1 MFNFKLL
8 KKDKN
13 SKARAGKFFT
23 PHGIIKTPVFMP
35 VGTNSAVKMLTAD
48 LVNQLGAEIILSNS
62 YHLFLRPGH
71 KLVEKAGGL
80 HKWMNWH
87 RPILTDSGGFQVFSL
102 THLRKMTDDGVQ
114 FKDPVS
120 GDTHFISPEVSI
132 EIQNALGADIIMAFD
147 ECPPFPCTYE
157 QAQAANVRTHAW
169 LERCFAAHK
178 NTPQALFPIV
188 QGSVYED
195 LRKESASVIT
205 GYPAHG
211 YAIGG
216 VSVGEPRDLI
226 NKITAFTTDYLPE
239 DKPRYLM
246 GVGTP
251 EDLLESVKNGVDM
264 FDCVNPTRIARH
276 GCFFTPYGRGT
287 IKNKQFEEDFTPL
300 VHGCS
305 CYTCRNY
312 SRAYIRHLYRVK
324 EGTAAIL
331 MSIHNLFYLVDLMKQ
346 AHNAILE
353 GSYNEFYQVKM
364 AALSSE
370 PQKNCVDND
379 D

>member
-1 MFNFKLL
+1 MFKYKLL
-8 KKDKN
+8 KKDKS
-13 SKARAGKFFT
+13 SKARAGIFFT
-23 PHGIIKTPVFMP
+23 PHGPIRTPVFMP

-71 KLVEKAGGL
+71 KLVQKAGGL

-102 THLRKMTDDGVQ
+102 THLRKMKDNGVE
-114 FKDPVS
+114 FKDPIS
-120 GDTHFISPEVSI
+120 GDKHFISPEVSM

-147 ECPPFPCTYE
+147 ECPPYPCNYE
-157 QAQAANVRTHAW
+157 DAKAANDRTHAW
-169 LERCFAAHK
+169 LERCFNAHSRK
-178 NTPQALFPIV
+178 DQALFPIV

-195 LRKESASVIT
+195 LRTESAKVIT
-205 GYPAHG
+205 SYQAYG

-216 VSVGEPRDLI
+216 VSVGEPRELI
-226 NKITAFTTDYLPE
+226 NKITDYTTDLLPE

-276 GCFFTPYGRGT
+276 GCFFTPFGRGT
-287 IKNKQFEEDFTPL
+287 IKNKQYEEDFTPL
-300 VHGCS
+300 VSGCN
-305 CYTCRNY
+305 CYTCRNH
-312 SRAYIRHLYRVK
+312 SKAYVRHLYRVK

-331 MSIHNLFYLVDLMKQ
+331 MSIHNLHFLVDLMKQ
-346 AHNAILE
+346 AHRAILE
-353 GSYNEFYQVKM
+353 DQFKDFYNRKLEDLAKENEEN
-364 AALSSE
+364 S
-370 PQKNCVDND
+370 C
-379 D
+379 